1 MVHHDT
7 ALQTTIAR
15 TVELTGVGV
24 HSGAD
29 VTITIS
35 PAEAD
40 TGIRFVRTDGHAGP
54 AIPALWQSVAATK
67 LCTVLAG
74 ADGRSI
80 GTVEHLMA
88 AFRGLGIDNALVEV
102 DGPELPIMDGSA
114 AEFVEELELAGLFPL
129 TKRRRMIRVV
139 KPVRVEINGSVGE
152 LLPSDMPRF
161 DITIDFSDTLVG
173 RQNMVFDLT
182 PGFFRKELARA
193 RTFGFLHEVEMLWK
207 MGLARGS
214 SLDNAVAI
222 DGDRILN
229 AGGVRW
235 PNEFVRHKALDA
247 VGDLALAGHAILGC
261 YRSYKGG
268 HRLNVAMVEALL
280 SDTSAY
286 EMVPAPAAAKI
297 ERPVERVIADLE
309 ERV

>member
-1 MVHHDT
+1 MVHLDT
-7 ALQTTIAR
+7 ALQTTVAR
-15 TVELTGVGV
+15 TVELKGIGV

-29 VTITIS
+29 VTLTIL
-35 PAEAD
+35 PADAD
-40 TGIRFVRTDGHAGP
+40 TGIRFVRTDDHAGP
-54 AIPALWQSVAATK
+54 AVPALWQSVAATE
-67 LCTVLAG
+67 LCTMLAG
-74 ADGRSI
+74 ADGRTI

-114 AEFVEELELAGLFPL
+114 AEFVEELQLAGAYPL
-129 TKRRRMIRVV
+129 NKRRRVIRVI
-139 KPVRVEINGSVGE
+139 KPIRVEINGSVGE

-161 DITIDFSDTLVG
+161 DITIDFEGTFVG
-173 RQNMVFDLT
+173 TQSIAFDLT

-193 RTFGFLHEVEMLWK
+193 RTFGWLHEVEALWK
-207 MGLARGS
+207 MGFARGS

-222 DGDRILN
+222 DGDRVLN
-229 AGGVRW
+229 LGGTRW
-235 PNEFVRHKALDA
+235 PDEFVRHKALDA
-247 VGDLALAGHAILGC
+247 VGDLALAGHAIVGL

-268 HRLNVAMVEALL
+268 HKLNVAMVKALL

-286 EMVPAPAAAKI
+286 ELVPAPAA
-297 ERPVERVIADLE
+297 ERHVAAQAPALE